1 MIFHSF
7 SVIKEDSKKI
17 VHLFSITRHVGGVI
31 TVCSQHVSVHLKYVF
46 TFNFQSENDIFQHKK
61 EKKNDLGRKTSIPII
76 LLYSQWKFILHFLP
90 SIVFNQCINNLI

>member
-7 SVIKEDSKKI
+7 SSIKEDSKKI

-31 TVCSQHVSVHLKYVF
+31 TVCSQHVSVHLKCVF

-61 EKKNDLGRKTSIPII
+61 KRKTI
-76 LLYSQWKFILHFLP
+76 
-90 SIVFNQCINNLI
+90 